1 MSQIGHGKAIYELG
15 GIQPQTC
22 SVLDLKRRLEPLT
35 GVPFTRQ
42 KLLFKGVL
50 KDTYNIASTKIVN
63 GAKVMLLGQAPST
76 GGKK

>member
-1 MSQIGHGKAIYELG
+1 MCLPQIGHGKATYKLG
-15 GIQPQTC
+15 GILPDTC

-50 KDTYNIASTKIVN
+50 KDSDVVASTKIVD
-63 GAKVMLLGQAPST
+63 GAKVMLLSASGAC
-76 GGKK
+76 K